1 MLDFKDVSVLS
12 FDCYGTLIDWESGI
26 LSAFE
31 PLLSCSQARPP
42 NSDLLRLYG
51 QYERE
56 AQAQAPFV
64 NYRTVLQWVM
74 NNLADQLGVG
84 IKQEEED
91 RLAESMQDW
100 RPFPDTVPALE
111 FLKTRFKLGIISNV
125 DSDLFR
131 YSEVKLRVPFD
142 WVVTSEQLGSYKPS
156 QHNFRYAMHT
166 SGVELHQQ
174 VHVAQSL
181 YHDIVPARAM
191 GLKTVW
197 VNRGGAAS
205 TPVIDAEPDLE
216 VPDLETLAE
225 LVQTKW
231 LAYVHSE

>member
-26 LSAFE
+26 LAACE
-31 PLLSCSQARPP
+31 PLLSRSQFRPSK
-42 NSDLLRLYG
+42 SDFLRLYG

-64 NYRTVLQWVM
+64 NYRIVLRRVVK
-74 NNLADQLGVG
+74 NLADQFNVG
-84 IKQEEED
+84 IKAEEMD

-111 FLKTRFKLGIISNV
+111 ILKTRFKLGIISNV
-125 DSDLFR
+125 DTDLFR
-131 YSEVKLRVPFD
+131 YSEAQLKVPFD

-156 QHNFRYAMHT
+156 QHNFRYAT
-166 SGVELHQQ
+166 STFSLEPRTQ

-181 YHDIVPARAM
+181 FHDIVPARNL

-197 VNRGGAAS
+197 VNRRGAAS

-225 LVQTKW
+225 LVKT
-231 LAYVHSE
+231 